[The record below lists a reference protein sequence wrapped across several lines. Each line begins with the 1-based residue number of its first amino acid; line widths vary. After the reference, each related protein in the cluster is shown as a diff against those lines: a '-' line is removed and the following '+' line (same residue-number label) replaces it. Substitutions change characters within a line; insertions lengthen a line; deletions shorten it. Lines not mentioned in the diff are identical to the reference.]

1 MLFDSTEMRD
11 GYYWVFAWGR
21 VLIIGLLV
29 STRSLFM
36 FKF

>member
-1 MLFDSTEMRD
+1 MLFYSTEMRD
-11 GYYWVFAWGR
+11 GITGYLLGERF
-21 VLIIGLLV
+21 LIIGLLV